1 MFTHTFRRRMPVVNG
16 LGFALIVPFGA
27 VGAELEEVIVTAP
40 LHRQEAETVHPTN
53 LLTGDELRR
62 RVASTLGATLQQE
75 VGVTYAS
82 FGPGV
87 GQPIIRGQGAPR
99 VLVLQDSMPSE
110 DAANTSNDHANA
122 VEAVLAERVEVL
134 RGPATLLY
142 GSGAIGGIVNV
153 IDGRVP
159 SSVPDQTRAR
169 AEYRY
174 GDNADANTFAGR
186 VDSGVGNV
194 ALHLSGFTRENDEVE
209 IDGYADADG
218 EGEKGFI
225 ENSDS
230 EAQQLTGGL
239 SWVADRGFIGLS
251 VSTLDTEYGIPPG
264 AHGHHHDED
273 HEEEDHD
280 EEQHDED
287 EHEEEEFV
295 RIELEQIRY
304 DLRSEIEAPLPWIE
318 TLRAYVSYADYE
330 HTELEGDEVG
340 TVFQSESWNTRLE
353 AVHQLG
359 DSLHGAV
366 GLQWHDRDF
375 KAVGEEAFVPPT
387 QSQSWGVFLVE
398 EWHTGDL
405 MFEFGGRWNRDEY
418 EPTSGPSRDFDTFS
432 QSISGMWKLSESGA
446 LKAALS
452 LSERAPSNE
461 ELYSDGVHVATRSY
475 ELGDDGLS
483 EESSTNIEI
492 GYHFHTDALSL
503 QLEGFYNRV
512 SDYIYQAQTGEVF
525 NPDIEMTE
533 SQCSADVED
542 ECLPVVQWRQQDAD
556 FYGVET
562 ELKVQLPANAHLSL
576 FGDYVHG
583 ELDNNRNVPRL
594 PPLRF
599 GAELGWATEAW
610 DLGLRVT
617 EFTDHDRPGENE
629 EETDGYTLLSAHIDY
644 VFSSGANS
652 WTVFVRGDNLLDE
665 EVRNATSVLRDLAPE
680 PGRTIEIG
688 VRLEI

>member
-1 MFTHTFRRRMPVVNG
+1 MSTHTFRQRMPVVGG
-16 LGFALIVPFGA
+16 LGFALIAPLGAHGA
-27 VGAELEEVIVTAP
+27 VGAELEEIIVTVP
-40 LHRQEAETVHPTN
+40 LHREEAETVHPTN

-62 RVASTLGATLQQE
+62 RVSTTLGATLQQE

-122 VEAVLAERVEVL
+122 VEAVLAERIEVL

-174 GDNADANTFAGR
+174 GDNADTNTFAGR

-194 ALHLSGFTRENDEVE
+194 ALHLSGFTRENDEIE
-209 IDGYADADG
+209 IDGYADADADG
-218 EGEKGFI
+218 EGEKGLI
-225 ENSDS
+225 KNSDS

-251 VSTLDTEYGIPPG
+251 VSTLDTQYGIPPG
-264 AHGHHHDED
+264 AHGHHHSEDESED
-273 HEEEDHD
+273 QSEE
-280 EEQHDED
+280 HDED
-287 EHEEEEFV
+287 EFV
-295 RIELEQIRY
+295 RIDLEQTRY
-304 DLRSEIEAPLPWIE
+304 DLRSEIETPLSWIE

-330 HTELEGDEVG
+330 HTELEGDEIG
-340 TVFQSESWNTRLE
+340 TVFQVESWNTRLE

-359 DSLHGAV
+359 DALHGAF

-375 KAVGEEAFVPPT
+375 EAIGEEAFVPPI
-387 QSQSWGVFLVE
+387 QSQSWGLFLVE
-398 EWHTGDL
+398 EWNSGDL
-405 MFEFGGRWNRDEY
+405 TIELGGRWNHDEY
-418 EPTSGPSRDFDTFS
+418 EPTSRPSRDFDTFS
-432 QSISGMWKLSESGA
+432 LSMSGMWASPQSGA

-461 ELYSDGVHVATRSY
+461 ELYSDGVHVATGSY

-492 GYHFHTDALSL
+492 GYHFHTDALNF

-512 SDYIYQAQTGEVF
+512 RDYIYGAQTGEVF
-525 NPDIEMTE
+525 NPDLEMTE
-533 SQCSADVED
+533 SQCSADDKD
-542 ECLPVVQWRQQDAD
+542 ECLPVVQWSQQDAD
-556 FYGVET
+556 FYGLET
-562 ELKVQLPANAHLSL
+562 ELKIQLPANAHLSL
-576 FGDYVHG
+576 FGDYVRG
-583 ELDNNRNVPRL
+583 ELDNSGNVPRL

-599 GAELGWATEAW
+599 GAELGWATRAW
-610 DLGLRVT
+610 DLALRVT
-617 EFTDHDRPGENE
+617 EFTDQDRPGENE
-629 EETDGYTLLSAHIDY
+629 EETDGYTLVSAHADY
-644 VFSSGANS
+644 RFSDGPNS
-652 WTVFVRGDNLLDE
+652 WTVFIRGDNLLDE

-680 PGRTIEIG
+680 AGRKIEIG
-688 VRLEI
+688 VRVEI